1 MSSPKIRFKRSSVP
15 NRKPTVSGLPLG
27 EIAINT
33 FDGEVYIARERAGI
47 GTDIVRV
54 GAGATVI
61 NVLYVTQ
68 DGNDN
73 NTGKKLG
80 DAKRTIK
87 SAVAESFPG
96 TVIKVSAG
104 IYLEDNPIIL
114 PNNVSIVGD
123 SLREVTVTPKNKG
136 DLFWLDNGVY
146 IAEMSFIGPPNPDG
160 AIVTFNP
167 EIVPYI
173 DQSPYI
179 QNCTNFIPGS
189 IGLNING
196 KHAIGPIKSMVLDSY
211 TQINPGGLGA
221 RIFNEAFAQLV
232 SMFTICSGTAILC
245 ESGGACDLTNSNS
258 SFGNFGLVADGVGP
272 LKYVGVVSET
282 TGPDARDI
290 TIDIG
295 ANTPEMNV
303 IDAEYDHVTGIAK
316 FVLDREHNISVGMG
330 LTIAGLGF
338 TCDSDGG
345 EVELIYP
352 SGNKGYIFEA
362 RTVAPGR
369 YVDASESIQANRTE
383 ILDKSLAS
391 IALFHPDFFFPGEDR
406 TNSSSRFYDS
416 YRLIQQNKQE
426 IVDKSL
432 AEIALQYP
440 DFVFPNDEE
449 TNARSRFFD
458 SYRLIQQNRQEV
470 IDKSLASISL
480 EHPKFFFPD
489 TSRNRFKD
497 AFNLIND
504 NEAELIDKSLATIS
518 LYHSNFFFPDDD
530 ETNARSRFFDSYR
543 LIIQNKQEIVDKSLA
558 AVSLEY
564 DQYPNF
570 FFPDDDETNARSRFF
585 DAYRLIQKNR
595 QEIIDKSLASIALRF
610 ENFFFPGDEETN
622 ERSRF
627 FDAYRLIQQNKQE
640 IVDKSLAAIA
650 LEYDQYPEFFF
661 PGDDE
666 TTSRSRFF
674 DAYRLIQQN
683 RQEVVDKSLATIS
696 LNYALYP
703 EFFFPGDDE
712 TTERSRFF
720 DSYRL
725 IQQNRQEI
733 IDKSIGGIALLYE
746 EYPSE
751 WAFPG
756 DDTTNDRSRF
766 YDSYRLIQKNR
777 QQIIDTAWTSTRN
790 QFPAIQSTETKCRR
804 DIGFFIDAIS
814 TDILTGGNSY
824 SQDFVL
830 QYFVSGAPISNGLVG
845 EETESVFAFNQA
857 RNLMGSAITN
867 QLNFKDL
874 DITADP
880 ETGSN
885 TSVDSCVNV
894 KSTIDNLVDIVTTSI
909 SAGNTNNLGTRN
921 TGIFD
926 QSKEPSEDTP
936 GGFKCARDIG
946 FLVDA
951 ISTDVF
957 TGGNSYSREF
967 ILQYFDAN
975 GDPLLDG
982 LYEEEVQSL
991 NGFVAAREF
1000 IKKALTNQLNNK
1012 DLTLTAGPAQFGG
1025 SGGNIPVD
1033 QSGNSN
1039 SCQDV
1044 QDNVDTLVG
1053 IVTSV
1058 VGLGTTA
1065 NVSDV
1070 TSDVNFGY
1078 FNLSGIGTTSSPG
1091 GFKCARDIG
1100 FLVDSIS
1107 TDVFTSGNFYSDSFV
1122 RQYFDSNG
1130 DPISNGLL
1138 GEEVPSVVAFI
1149 ASSNLMKR
1157 AVTNQLN
1164 KKDLTISAGVDIF
1177 GASGDPQPVLASGN
1191 PNACVD
1197 VQSNIDNLVGIVTSA
1212 ISFGTIQLI
1221 PSNTNSLSL
1230 GKFSLVSGGSTI
1242 SPGGFKCAR
1251 DIGFL
1256 ADAISTD
1263 VFTGGNSYSREFI
1276 LQYFDANGD
1285 PLLDGLYEEEVPSFV
1300 AFSASSE
1307 LMKKAV
1313 TNQLYAK
1320 NLGISSGPQLFG
1332 GEGDSELVLQ
1342 SGNANACLDV
1352 QDNIDTLIGIVT
1364 SVVGLGTTATSSD
1377 VTTEVNFGFFA
1388 QSGIGTTSS
1397 PGGFKCARDI
1407 GFLVDAISTDV
1418 FVGGNVYATE
1428 FTLQYFDNSG
1438 NPISNGLVGEE
1449 TQSVVAF
1456 GAASDLMKR
1465 AVTNQLNSKDVG
1477 ISSGKS
1483 VYAGAGTSIPVLI
1496 SGNSLACLDVQGN
1509 IENLVGIVTVSVGLG
1524 TTTTLP
1530 TGNSLNR
1537 GLFTLNVDSFTKQ
1550 TLNRVSYGEIS
1561 PGGQKC
1567 SRDLGYLVD
1576 AVATDVFTGGN
1587 SYSIAFSN
1595 FYFDEEGNP
1604 RSDAL
1609 LGEEDPSVVSFIA
1622 LGDFAKKAV
1631 TNQLNRKDVGISSG
1645 PQLFGGEGD
1654 SELVLQSGNA
1664 NACLDVQDNIDTL
1677 VAITTE
1683 AIGIGTTTAFPEV
1696 NLGIF
1701 NQTGTASTITPGGF
1715 KCARDLGFLRFAISE
1730 DVFTGGNRRTVGFAL
1745 SYFDANGDPISN
1757 GLVGEEIESVTAF
1770 TAFGQLS
1777 KAAVTNQLN
1786 SQDLTISP
1794 DYLTG
1799 DNRSPESCAD
1809 VQDLIENLIGIT
1821 TTAVGLGTTTVLPEP
1836 FKGFDERDDE
1846 QYRFFDSYRL
1856 IQQNRQ
1862 EIIDRS
1868 IGEIAVGYDAYDTF
1882 FFPGD
1887 AEENERSRYYDAYRL
1902 IQLNKD
1908 VIVGLA
1914 FTDAVNEPAFSAFDF
1929 ASVEDKCKRDTAFFI
1944 DAISLDALTG
1954 GNIYSREFTLQYFD
1968 NGSLIT
1974 NGLDGEVSE
1983 SIYVFEAALGY
1994 MKNAITNSLVGATY
2008 TDTTISIGGTYYN
2021 VGSDVPNDDS
2031 TACLDIQ
2038 DNLDTLAGIVTVSLG
2053 AGSIASLPEVTEGYF
2068 SQSVGLG
2075 TTNTPGG
2082 FKCARDVGFFIDS
2095 ISTDIFIAGN
2105 KYSQEFILQYFD
2117 ANESAI
2123 YIDGTEVIPTVVGL
2137 AGAGEFM
2144 KGALT
2149 NQLYRKDL
2157 TISAGPSYYESGDE
2171 DVPVLQSGNSNAC
2184 LDVQDNVD
2192 TLVGI
2197 VTMSLNQGDL
2207 SNLESF
2213 PLNAGIFDKSN
2224 AGVSTNNPGG
2234 YKCGRDLGFLIDSVS
2249 TDVFTGGNIYSRG
2262 FSEQYFNADGTP
2274 IRGGLEGEEAP
2285 SLTAFRSSSDLMRRA
2300 VTNQLYIKDLTLSFG
2315 PSEFGGSGPVI
2326 EYNASGNSDA
2336 CLDVQGS
2343 IENLVGII
2351 TSVIGAGTTAEL
2363 YDGTIETTL
2372 GLFTLNLGDFNQTV
2386 GFGTTSGDLSSIGLG
2401 ATITPGGYKCA
2412 RDIGYMVDAVST
2424 DVFVGGNTYSISFS
2438 EQYFDSKGSP
2448 ISPGLNQERLESAT
2462 AFDAAGGYMRK
2473 AVTNQLYAKDLT
2485 LSFGPAYFGQETP
2498 IIIYNKSGNAE
2509 TCQDVQDFID
2519 NRVGIITSVIG
2530 IGTLSVLNTFTPNS
2544 GSFLP
2549 IESKCRRD
2557 IGFLVDAV
2565 SKDLENFTNKNTIEN
2580 TNFYFDDDG
2589 NPIAPGLDTEKIES
2603 VTAFRASGSYM
2614 KLAINNQLNSKNF
2627 NLLPDILTG
2636 SNNTPD
2642 SCSNVKDTIDNL
2654 IGISTD
2660 SILTGSATTVAVSAA
2675 STFFTANV
2683 GSGPFP
2689 HYYTSGGTVKIN
2701 ATRPFDG
2708 QVIVVDRLYFQAS
2721 GIKVIDGGSGYT
2733 NTPEINISN
2742 PTTPWGVPA
2751 QAIARVENGSVVSAD
2766 IVSSGRGFT
2775 ASPTLTIAPP
2785 LSGGRPARIAIEL
2798 YPSYY
2803 TVSKSS
2809 LPESGV
2815 STLTL
2820 DSQIPYEVT
2829 EGMEV
2834 YFYKQ
2839 SRVLASSHAFEY
2851 IGSGIDIKTALPQNG
2866 GVTIPENE
2874 TVNLNGGLVVF
2885 TSTDQS
2891 GNFKIGDGLII
2902 NQNTG
2907 TISGTAYSKSL
2918 FSTLTP
2924 FILALGGE

>member
-1 MSSPKIRFKRSSVP
+1 MTSPKIRFKRSSVP
-15 NRKPTVSGLPLG
+15 NRKPSASDLPLG

-33 FDGEVYIARERAGI
+33 FDGEVYIARQRAGI

-87 SAVAESFPG
+87 AAVAESVPG

-104 IYLEDNPIIL
+104 IYLENNPIIL

-123 SLREVTVTPKNKG
+123 SLREVTVTPKNNG

-146 IAEMSFIGPPNPDG
+146 IAEMSFIGPANPGG

-167 EIVPYI
+167 EVVPYI

-221 RIFNEAFAQLV
+221 KIFNEAFAQLV
-232 SMFTICSGTAILC
+232 SMFTICSSTAILC

-258 SFGNFGLVADGVGP
+258 SFGDFGLVADGVGP
-272 LKYVGVVSET
+272 LKYIGIISET
-282 TGPDARDI
+282 TGPDARDLK
-290 TIDIG
+290 IDIE
-295 ANTPEMNV
+295 ANSPEMNV
-303 IDAEYDHVTGIAK
+303 VDAAYDHVSGIVK
-316 FVLDREHNISVGMG
+316 IVLDREHNISVGMG

-338 TCDSDGG
+338 TCPSDGG
-345 EVELIYP
+345 ETELIYP
-352 SGNKGYIFEA
+352 SGEKGYIFEA

-391 IALFHPDFFFPGEDR
+391 IALFHPDFFFPGEDE

-426 IVDKSL
+426 IVDRSL
-432 AEIALQYP
+432 AEIALQHP

-470 IDKSLASISL
+470 IDRSLASIAIG
-480 EHPKFFFPD
+480 HPKFFFPD

-497 AFNLIND
+497 AFNLINS
-504 NEAELIDKSLATIS
+504 NEDELIDKSLATIS
-518 LYHSNFFFPDDD
+518 LYHPDFFFPDDD

-543 LIIQNKQEIVDKSLA
+543 LIIQNKQEIVDKALA

-570 FFPDDDETNARSRFF
+570 FFPDDEETNARSRFF
-585 DAYRLIQKNR
+585 DAYRLIQQNK
-595 QEIIDKSLASIALRF
+595 QEVIDKSLAAIALKF
-610 ENFFFPGDEETN
+610 ENFFFPDDEETN
-622 ERSRF
+622 ARSRF
-627 FDAYRLIQQNKQE
+627 FDSYRLIQQNKQE

-650 LEYDQYPEFFF
+650 LEYAQYPEFFF
-661 PGDDE
+661 PGDQE
-666 TTSRSRFF
+666 TTNRSRFF
-674 DAYRLIQQN
+674 DSYRLIQQN
-683 RQEVVDKSLATIS
+683 KQEVVDKSLATIA
-696 LNYALYP
+696 LEYAQYP
-703 EFFFPGDDE
+703 EFFFPGDQE
-712 TTERSRFF
+712 TTNRSRFF

-733 IDKSIGGIALLYE
+733 IDKSIGGIALNYE
-746 EYPSE
+746 QYPND
-751 WAFPG
+751 WVFPG

-777 QQIIDTAWTSTRN
+777 QQIIDTAWTATRN
-790 QFPAIQSTETKCRR
+790 QFPGIQNTEVKCKR
-804 DIGFFIDAIS
+804 DIGFFTDAIS

-824 SQDFVL
+824 AQDFVL
-830 QYFVSGAPISNGLVG
+830 QYFVNGSPISNGLVG
-845 EETESVFAFNQA
+845 EEAESVFAFNQA
-857 RNLMGSAITN
+857 RELFKSAINN

-874 DITADP
+874 TITADP
-880 ETGSN
+880 ATGSN
-885 TSVDSCVNV
+885 TNVNSCANV
-894 KSTIDNLVDIVTTSI
+894 KTTIDNLVSIVTSAI
-909 SAGNTNNLGTRN
+909 SAGTINNLGIRN

-926 QSKEPSEDTP
+926 QTKTPSEVTP

-951 ISTDVF
+951 VSTDVF

-982 LYEEEVQSL
+982 LYEEELQSL
-991 NGFVAAREF
+991 NGFVSARNL
-1000 IKKALTNQLNNK
+1000 IKQALTNQLNKK
-1012 DLTLTAGPAQFGG
+1012 DLSITAGPAQFGG
-1025 SGGNIPVD
+1025 SGGDIAVE
-1033 QSGNSN
+1033 QSGSPN

-1044 QDNVDTLVG
+1044 QDSVDTLVG

-1065 NVSDV
+1065 TVSDV
-1070 TSDVNFGY
+1070 TSDVNFGF
-1078 FNLSGIGTTSSPG
+1078 FNLSGIGTISSPG

-1100 FLVDSIS
+1100 FLVDSVS

-1122 RQYFDSNG
+1122 RQYFDGNG

-1138 GEEVPSVVAFI
+1138 GEEVPSTVAFS
-1149 ASSNLMKR
+1149 ASSSLMKK

-1164 KKDLTISAGVDIF
+1164 RKDLTISAGVDIF

-1191 PNACVD
+1191 PLACVD
-1197 VQSNIDNLVGIVTSA
+1197 VQSNIDNLVGIVTTAVSL
-1212 ISFGTIQLI
+1212 GTIQTL
-1221 PSNTNSLSL
+1221 PSTLNTLNR
-1230 GKFSLVSGGSTI
+1230 GKFSLVSTGSTI

-1256 ADAISTD
+1256 VDAVSTD

-1285 PLLDGLYEEEVPSFV
+1285 PLLDGLYEEELPSFV
-1300 AFSASSE
+1300 AFSASSD

-1320 NLGISSGPQLFG
+1320 NLGISSGPQVFG
-1332 GEGDSELVLQ
+1332 GEGDPEAVLQ

-1364 SVVGLGTTATSSD
+1364 SIVGLGTTATSSD
-1377 VTTEVNFGFFA
+1377 VTTEINLGFFA

-1397 PGGFKCARDI
+1397 PGGFKCARDL
-1407 GFLVDAISTDV
+1407 GFLVDAVSTDV
-1418 FVGGNVYATE
+1418 FVGGNAYSAE
-1428 FTLQYFDNSG
+1428 FALQYFDNSG

-1449 TQSVVAF
+1449 AQSIVAF
-1456 GAASDLMKR
+1456 DAASDLMRR
-1465 AVTNQLNSKDVG
+1465 AVSNQLNRKDVG

-1483 VYAGAGTSIPVLI
+1483 VYAGAGTSIPVLR
-1496 SGNSLACLDVQGN
+1496 SGNPLACLDVQGN

-1530 TGNSLNR
+1530 SINP
-1537 GLFTLNVDSFTKQ
+1537 GLFVLNTDPFTKQ
-1550 TLNRVSYGEIS
+1550 TLNRVSYGQTS

-1587 SYSIAFSN
+1587 SYSIAFSG
-1595 FYFDEEGNP
+1595 FYFDENGDP

-1609 LGEEDPSVVSFIA
+1609 LGEEAPSVVSFIA
-1622 LGDFAKKAV
+1622 LGDLAKKAI

-1645 PQLFGGEGD
+1645 PQVFGGEGD
-1654 SELVLQSGNA
+1654 PEEVLLSGNP

-1683 AIGIGTTTAFPEV
+1683 AIGSGTTVGFPQLNLGFFNQSGIGTTS
-1696 NLGIF
+1696 
-1701 NQTGTASTITPGGF
+1701 STGGF
-1715 KCARDLGFLRFAISE
+1715 KCARDLGFLRFAVSE

-1745 SYFDANGDPISN
+1745 SYFDANGDPISD
-1757 GLVGEEIESVTAF
+1757 GLIGEEIESVTAF

-1786 SQDLTISP
+1786 VQDLTISP

-1809 VQDLIENLIGIT
+1809 VQTFIENLIGIT
-1821 TTAVGLGTTTVLPEP
+1821 TTAVGLGTTSFLPEP

-1868 IGEIAVGYDAYDTF
+1868 IGDIAVGYDSYTEF

-1887 AEENERSRYYDAYRL
+1887 TETNARSRFYDAYRL

-1914 FTDAVNEPAFSAFDF
+1914 FTAAIDSGNFPTFDF
-1929 ASVEDKCKRDTAFFI
+1929 AEVEDKCKRDTAFFI
-1944 DAISLDALTG
+1944 DAISLDVLTG
-1954 GNIYSREFTLQYFD
+1954 GNKYSTEFTLQYFD
-1968 NGSLIT
+1968 ANGDPID
-1974 NGLDGEVSE
+1974 NGLDGEVAE
-1983 SIYVFEAALGY
+1983 SIFVFNSAADL
-1994 MKNAITNSLVGATY
+1994 MKNAITNSLVGAVY
-2008 TDTTISIGGTYYN
+2008 SDTTISTGGTYF
-2021 VGSDVPNDDS
+2021 GIGDDVPNDDS

-2038 DNLDTLAGIVTVSLG
+2038 DNIDTLVGIVTVTLD
-2053 AGSIASLPEVTEGYF
+2053 AGDTTLLPIIENGIFDQTGVASTI
-2068 SQSVGLG
+2068 
-2075 TTNTPGG
+2075 TPGG
-2082 FKCARDVGFFIDS
+2082 FKCARDIGFFADAV
-2095 ISTDIFIAGN
+2095 STDIFISGN
-2105 KYSQEFILQYFD
+2105 KYSIEFIKQYFVNGNP
-2117 ANESAI
+2117 A
-2123 YIDGTEVIPTVVGL
+2123 YITGVEVQPTIVGFT
-2137 AGAGEFM
+2137 GAGESM
-2144 KGALT
+2144 KSALT

-2157 TISAGPSYYESGDE
+2157 TISPGPSYYESGDE
-2171 DVPVLQSGNSNAC
+2171 IIPVLQSGNALAC
-2184 LDVQDNVD
+2184 LDVQDGVD
-2192 TLVGI
+2192 NLVGI
-2197 VTMSLNQGDL
+2197 VTTTLA
-2207 SNLESF
+2207 SNLDNLDQF
-2213 PLNAGIFDKSN
+2213 TLDTGIFDKSN
-2224 AGVSTNNPGG
+2224 PSISDKNPGG
-2234 YKCGRDLGFLIDSVS
+2234 YKCARDLGFLVDAVS

-2274 IRGGLEGEEAP
+2274 IRGGLEGEEEP
-2285 SLTAFRSSSDLMRRA
+2285 SLTAFRSSSGLMRKA
-2300 VTNQLYIKDLTLSFG
+2300 VTNQLYKKDLTLSFG

-2326 EYNASGNSDA
+2326 EYNASGNPDT
-2336 CLDVQGS
+2336 CQDVQGS
-2343 IENLVGII
+2343 IENLVGIV

-2363 YDGTIETTL
+2363 YDGTIETTP

-2386 GFGTTSGDLSSIGLG
+2386 GFGTTAGDLSSIGIG

-2424 DVFVGGNTYSISFS
+2424 DVFIGGNTYSIAFT
-2438 EQYFDSKGSP
+2438 EQYFDANGNP
-2448 ISPGLNQERLESAT
+2448 ISPGLNQEKIESVT
-2462 AFDAAGGYMRK
+2462 AFGAAGGYMRK

-2485 LSFGPAYFGQETP
+2485 LSFGPAYFGQQTP
-2498 IIIYNKSGNAE
+2498 IIRYTRSGNTE
-2509 TCQDVQDFID
+2509 TCQDVQDFVD

-2530 IGTLSVLNTFTPNS
+2530 IGTITVLDSISLNS

-2565 SKDLENFTNKNTIEN
+2565 TKDLENFTNKNTIEN
-2580 TNFYFDDDG
+2580 TNFYFDDNG
-2589 NPIAPGLDTEKIES
+2589 NPIAPGLDTEKVES

-2614 KLAINNQLNSKNF
+2614 KLAINNQLNNKNF
-2627 NLLPDILTG
+2627 TLIEDPLTG

-2654 IGISTD
+2654 VGIA
-2660 SILTGSATTVAVSAA
+2660 TGSLLSGEPTDVMVSMA

-2683 GSGPFP
+2683 GSGPFE
-2689 HYYTSGGTVKIN
+2689 HFYTSGGTVKIN

-2708 QVIVVDRLYFQAS
+2708 QVIVVDRLYFQVNA
-2721 GIKVIDGGSGYT
+2721 IKVIDQGSGYT
-2733 NTPEINISN
+2733 TTPEITISD

-2751 QAIARVENGSVVSAD
+2751 QAIARVENGKVISAD
-2766 IVSSGRGFT
+2766 IASSGRGF
-2775 ASPTLTIAPP
+2775 IIPP
-2785 LSGGRPARIAIEL
+2785 RVSITPPPDGGRPARIAIEM

-2803 TVSKSS
+2803 TVSKST

-2815 STLTL
+2815 TTVSL
-2820 DSQIPYEVT
+2820 DAQIPYEVT
-2829 EGMEV
+2829 EEMEV

-2866 GVTIPENE
+2866 GVTIPQNE

-2891 GNFKIGDGLII
+2891 GNFKIGDGLVI